1 MKYFNPKVMKPDVN
15 QFHEAVRDKISEAG
29 RQSVAY
35 KAVLNLFEQS
45 QTLYRLLDGMSSPNT
60 AHLKDANKYL
70 TQRQETDAVS
80 LTALYVRSLGTTF
93 ASDVVKHDTT
103 LNDQD
108 RLVLEM
114 AISLYK
120 STCDAN
126 YSTLGNPRW
135 IDE

>member
-1 MKYFNPKVMKPDVN
+1 MKYFNPKVMKPDVS
-15 QFHEAVRDKISEAG
+15 QFYEAVRDKISEAG
-29 RQSVAY
+29 QQSIAY

-45 QTLYRLLDGMSSPNT
+45 QTLYRLLDGMTSPNLS
-60 AHLKDANKYL
+60 HLHDANKYL
-70 TQRQETDAVS
+70 TQRQETDAIA
-80 LTALYVRSLGTTF
+80 LTSLYVRSLGTVF
-93 ASDVVKHDTT
+93 AHDAVKQDTT

-114 AISLYK
+114 AISLYR

>member
-1 MKYFNPKVMKPDVN
+1 MKYFNPKVMKPNVS
-15 QFHEAVRDKISEAG
+15 QFHEAVRDKISESG
-29 RQSVAY
+29 QQSIAY
-35 KAVLNLFEQS
+35 KAVLNLFEQAQS
-45 QTLYRLLDGMSSPNT
+45 LYRSLDGVTSPNI

-70 TQRQETDAVS
+70 TQRQETDAIA
-80 LTALYVRSLGTTF
+80 LTALYVRSLGTIF
-93 ASDVVKHDTT
+93 AHNAVKQDTT
-103 LNDQD
+103 LSDQD

-114 AISLYK
+114 AISLYR